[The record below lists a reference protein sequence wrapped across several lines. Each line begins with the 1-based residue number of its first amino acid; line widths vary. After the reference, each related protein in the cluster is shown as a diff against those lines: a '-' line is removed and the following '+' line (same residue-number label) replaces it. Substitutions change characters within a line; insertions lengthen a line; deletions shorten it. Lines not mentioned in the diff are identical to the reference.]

1 MKTKQKTKLLKQ
13 AELIEKWLN
22 DTDSL
27 FTQKTATL
35 YATHQDNTATTI
47 DTGSDVYELL
57 ETPKARTAAVELN
70 NPLALTTLGWAAP
83 IDENPNDLPPSE
95 HPNRR
100 RVSLFIMVNQTGKMA
115 SVIRFK
121 DTPNET
127 TTDDGEA
134 RGTLAEALLHL
145 MRL

>member
-1 MKTKQKTKLLKQ
+1 MKTKTKSKLLKQ

-35 YATHQDNTATTI
+35 YATHLDNTATTI

-57 ETPKARTAAVELN
+57 ETPKARTAAIELN
-70 NPLALTTLGWAAP
+70 NPIALTTTGWAAP
-83 IDENPNDLPPSE
+83 IDNNPDDLPPSQ

-100 RVSLFIMVNQTGKMA
+100 RLSLFIMVNQAGEMA
-115 SVIRFK
+115 SVLRFK

-127 TTDDGEA
+127 TTDDGNA
-134 RGTLAEALLHL
+134 KGSLAIALLHL

>member
-22 DTDSL
+22 DTDRL

-35 YATHQDNTATTI
+35 YATHLDNTATTI
-47 DTGSDVYELL
+47 DTGNDVYELL
-57 ETPKARTAAVELN
+57 ETKKARTAAVELS
-70 NPLALTTLGWAAP
+70 NPIGLTTLGWAAP
-83 IDENPNDLPPSE
+83 ADDLNDLPPSQ

-100 RVSLFIMVNQTGKMA
+100 RVSLFIMVNQAGQMA
-115 SVIRFK
+115 SVLRFQ

-127 TTDDGEA
+127 TTDDGNA
-134 RGTLAEALLHL
+134 QGDLAIALLHL
-145 MRL
+145 MKL